1 MIQRTRGEVN
11 APPVMPDN
19 LHQLVIPDAYKVYQK
34 TDLEQEQFLLSDSGV
49 YYEAGNENP
58 QRILIFARE
67 SNRDWSFLMEH
78 CYGDGTFSLS
88 PPLFYQIYVILARRD
103 RWVFPVCHALLTC
116 KTQATYER
124 MFNMLRASWPTFNPT
139 SFSIDF
145 ESAVTNAIQTVFGG
159 QCSIRYCFF
168 HFVRNMKKHLCEL
181 HLLQRYNM
189 DPAFAECANML
200 TSIAFVPVYDL
211 SAAVNALDLEFRNM
225 PEMQPM
231 LEWYSQILRVN
242 KYI

>member
-1 MIQRTRGEVN
+1 MEPPTVIRALVLENTSSPALAEVPSKQATNKLIQRTRGEVN

-78 CYGDGTFSLS
+78 CYDDGTFSLS
-88 PPLFYQIYVILARRD
+88 PPLFYQIY
-103 RWVFPVCHALLTC
+103 
-116 KTQATYER
+116 
-124 MFNMLRASWPTFNPT
+124 
-139 SFSIDF
+139 
-145 ESAVTNAIQTVFGG
+145 
-159 QCSIRYCFF
+159 
-168 HFVRNMKKHLCEL
+168 
-181 HLLQRYNM
+181 RYNM

-211 SAAVNALDLEFRNM
+211 TAAVNALDLEFRNFIAGRE
-225 PEMQPM
+225 PPPKRRKYREADAR
-231 LEWYSQILRVN
+231 ILAKGSKLSAN
-242 KYI
+242 QQ